1 MICKENI
8 YRISILL
15 YYGPIMQTRLPTELP
30 ETANFVR
37 QVELNRTMEG
47 VYPVSKFARLA
58 EVLLSD
64 EGYVTVKLEFTRSV
78 GIASLRGK
86 VSAKLLVE
94 CQRCLQPV
102 ETEVSGSF
110 KFALV
115 HSEDEFELLPEEFE
129 PYLIEGEEQSII
141 DLVEDE
147 LLLSLPM
154 VTIHEEACSDFMS
167 KQNEEVRAAI
177 KAEKEAENP
186 FAVLK
191 ALKEDLNNKVN

>member
-1 MICKENI
+1 
-8 YRISILL
+8 
-15 YYGPIMQTRLPTELP
+15 MQTQLPTELP

-37 QVELNRTMEG
+37 QVELDRTLEG
-47 VYPVSKFARLA
+47 VYPISKFARLG
-58 EVLLSD
+58 ELLLSD
-64 EGYVTVKLEFTRSV
+64 DGYITVKLEFTRSV

-115 HSEDEFELLPEEFE
+115 RSEEEFELLPEEFE
-129 PYLIEGEEQSII
+129 PYLLEGEEQSII

-154 VTIHEEACSDFMS
+154 VTIHEEACSAFMS
-167 KQNEEVRAAI
+167 KQNEQVKAAI

-186 FAVLK
+186 FAALK
-191 ALKEDLNNKVN
+191 ALKDNLNN

>member
-1 MICKENI
+1 
-8 YRISILL
+8 
-15 YYGPIMQTRLPTELP
+15 MQTQLPTELP

-37 QVELNRTMEG
+37 QVELNRTFEG
-47 VYPVSKFARLA
+47 VYPISKFARLG
-58 EVLLSD
+58 ELLLRD

-154 VTIHEEACSDFMS
+154 VTIHEEACSEFMS

-177 KAEKEAENP
+177 EAEKVAGNP
-186 FAVLK
+186 FAALK
-191 ALKEDLNNKVN
+191 ALKEDLNN

>member
-1 MICKENI
+1 
-8 YRISILL
+8 
-15 YYGPIMQTRLPTELP
+15 MQTQLPDKLP
-30 ETANFVR
+30 ETASFVR
-37 QVELNRTMEG
+37 QVELNRTIEG
-47 VYPVSKFARLA
+47 VYPLSRFDRLA
-58 EVLLSD
+58 EVLLSND
-64 EGYVTVKLEFTRSV
+64 GQVSVKLEFTRSV

-115 HSEDEFELLPEEFE
+115 HSEDEFDLLPEEFE

-141 DLVEDE
+141 ELVEDE

-154 VTIHEEACSDFMS
+154 VIVHEEACSDFMS
-167 KQNEEVRAAI
+167 KQNEEVKAAI

-186 FAVLK
+186 FAALK
-191 ALKEDLNNKVN
+191 ALKEELSNKAN

>member
-1 MICKENI
+1 
-8 YRISILL
+8 
-15 YYGPIMQTRLPTELP
+15 MQTQLPTELP

-37 QVELNRTMEG
+37 QVELNRTLEG
-47 VYPVSKFARLA
+47 VYPISKFTRLG
-58 EVLLSD
+58 EVLLSS
-64 EGYVTVKLEFTRSV
+64 EGFVSVKLEFTRSV

-102 ETEVSGSF
+102 ETEVNGSF

-115 HSEDEFELLPEEFE
+115 HSEDEFDLLPEEFE
-129 PYLIEGEEQSII
+129 PYLLEGEEQSII

-154 VTIHEEACSDFMS
+154 VTIHQEACSDFMS
-167 KQNEEVRAAI
+167 KQNQELKAAMQ
-177 KAEKEAENP
+177 AEKEADNP

-191 ALKEDLNNKVN
+191 ALKEELNNKAS